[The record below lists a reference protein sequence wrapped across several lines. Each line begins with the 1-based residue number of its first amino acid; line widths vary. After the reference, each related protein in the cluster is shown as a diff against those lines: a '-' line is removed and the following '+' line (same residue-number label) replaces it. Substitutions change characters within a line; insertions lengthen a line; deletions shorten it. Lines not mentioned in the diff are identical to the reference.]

1 MLGNVIISAFFIL
14 PLLMD
19 LNHHSLYSY
28 PAVGPAPYQVNRIF
42 FSADFNGEQDLTH
55 MIPMSICTFSVSCVV
70 PSVYK
75 MSDMSQITD
84 LGQVFLGDQLQGSG

>member
-1 MLGNVIISAFFIL
+1 
-14 PLLMD
+14 
-19 LNHHSLYSY
+19 
-28 PAVGPAPYQVNRIF
+28 
-42 FSADFNGEQDLTH
+42 